1 MSTTFLNRANQKN
14 FIGFAV
20 IAIFLLLILN
30 IPAKDVAETIQ
41 TVNIGGQNLSVIIAD
56 TAEERTQG
64 LSGHPGLKDNEGM
77 LFVFDEPGE
86 YYFWMR
92 GMNFAIDM
100 IWISE
105 DGRVVYIKKDARP
118 EDHLSTFGPDV
129 NAKYVLEVNSGFS
142 DKYNL
147 KVGDMVSFN

>member
-1 MSTTFLNRANQKN
+1 MSNTFLNKANQKN

-20 IAIFLLLILN
+20 MVIFLVLILN
-30 IPAKDVAETIQ
+30 IQAKDVAETIRSV
-41 TVNIGGQNLSVIIAD
+41 TIGGQNLSVTLAD
-56 TAEERTQG
+56 TADERTQG

-77 LFVFDEPGE
+77 LFVFDEPGK

-92 GMNFAIDM
+92 GMNFSIDM

-105 DGRVVYIKKDARP
+105 DMRVVYIKKDAQP
-118 EDHLSTFGPDV
+118 EDYLSTFGPDV

-147 KVGDMVSFN
+147 EVGDLVRFN